1 MRTRAKEGRDCVVLG
16 HLLEVYVSDDDRWS
30 VAVDGQEIPTRLA
43 DSYAA
48 WAVGAAESYRRGR
61 VVGSP
66 PVDD

>member
-1 MRTRAKEGRDCVVLG
+1 MPTRVKESRDCVVLG
-16 HLLEVYVSDDDRWS
+16 HLLEVYLSDDDRWI
-30 VAVDGQEIPTRLA
+30 VAVDGKEMLTRLA

-66 PVDD
+66 LLDE

>member
-1 MRTRAKEGRDCVVLG
+1 VVLG
-16 HLLEVYVSDDDRWS
+16 HLLEVYLSDDDGWS
-30 VAVDGQEIPTRLA
+30 VAVECHEILTRLA

-61 VVGSP
+61 VVASP